1 MAEKDIINLTEIIK
15 SGLES
20 KDNTINLTK
29 KDIQEIRKKLNE
41 IEKQIEKRENLM
53 YVTVSY
59 NPDLNEGKCYYGRI
73 TIPISFN
80 SDNEFRKQYLSENI
94 ANAVEN
100 IILNGGKKYEG
111 IMSSTQYM
119 ETVKSFVDIE
129 KPSFETKLL
138 NILYFENLPSFD
150 YSLEEYL
157 KEYLQNQE
165 VSY

>member
-1 MAEKDIINLTEIIK
+1 
-15 SGLES
+15 
-20 KDNTINLTK
+20 
-29 KDIQEIRKKLNE
+29 
-41 IEKQIEKRENLM
+41 M

-59 NPDLNEGKCYYGRI
+59 NPDLTEDKCYYGRI

-111 IMSSTQYM
+111 IMNSTQYM